1 MPRHNKYECN
11 YLLFL
16 EANSKNFKI
25 LAMADGG
32 TGLVNGKGES
42 GGKRKRRG
50 KGFRFMAYHWQGL
63 TMVARFGRRRGGR
76 RSVLLRG
83 KRWSVDGMATRSS
96 RADAARSGEA
106 DAGGRLLMWA
116 EEPAMRSR

>member
-32 TGLVNGKGES
+32 TGLVKGKG
-42 GGKRKRRG
+42 GKWGKRKRRG

-63 TMVARFGRRRGGR
+63 TMVARFGRRRGRR
-76 RSVLLRG
+76 RSVLVLLRG

-96 RADAARSGEA
+96 RADAAR
-106 DAGGRLLMWA
+106 
-116 EEPAMRSR
+116 

>member
-42 GGKRKRRG
+42 GGNERG
-50 KGFRFMAYHWQGL
+50 EGRGSVSWLTTGRDSPWWPDLAGEGGGGGLFWFCSVGSGGPSTGWQ
-63 TMVARFGRRRGGR
+63 RG
-76 RSVLLRG
+76 
-83 KRWSVDGMATRSS
+83 
-96 RADAARSGEA
+96 AARQMQLGE
-106 DAGGRLLMWA
+106 GRLRLVDA
-116 EEPAMRSR
+116 CLCGLRSR

>member
-32 TGLVNGKGES
+32 TGLVNGKGEVGETKEEREGVPFHGLPLAGTHH
-42 GGKRKRRG
+42 GGQIWLE
-50 KGFRFMAYHWQGL
+50 KGG
-63 TMVARFGRRRGGR
+63 
-76 RSVLLRG
+76 RSVLVPLHG

-96 RADAARSGEA
+96 RADAAR
-106 DAGGRLLMWA
+106 
-116 EEPAMRSR
+116 

>member
-11 YLLFL
+11 YLLFH

-25 LAMADGG
+25 LAMADGD
-32 TGLVNGKGES
+32 TGLVKGKGES
-42 GGKRKRRG
+42 GGNERGEG

-63 TMVARFGRRRGGR
+63 TMVARFGRRRGRR
-76 RSVLLRG
+76 RSVLVLLRG

-96 RADAARSGEA
+96 RADAAQ
-106 DAGGRLLMWA
+106 
-116 EEPAMRSR
+116 

>member
-32 TGLVNGKGES
+32 TGLVKGKG
-42 GGKRKRRG
+42 GKWGKRKRRG
-50 KGFRFMAYHWQGL
+50 KGVPFHGL
-63 TMVARFGRRRGGR
+63 PLAGTHHGGQIWPEKGAAAVCSGSAPWEAVVRRRDGNEEQPGRCSSVRGG
-76 RSVLLRG
+76 
-83 KRWSVDGMATRSS
+83 
-96 RADAARSGEA
+96 
-106 DAGGRLLMWA
+106 
-116 EEPAMRSR
+116 

>member
-32 TGLVNGKGES
+32 TGLVK
-42 GGKRKRRG
+42 G

-63 TMVARFGRRRGGR
+63 TMVARFGRRRGRR
-76 RSVLLRG
+76 RSVLVLLRG

-96 RADAARSGEA
+96 RADAAR
-106 DAGGRLLMWA
+106 
-116 EEPAMRSR
+116 

>member
-32 TGLVNGKGES
+32 TGLVNGKGEVGETKEERERGSVSWLTTGRDSPWWPDLAGEGGGGGLFWFCSMGS
-42 GGKRKRRG
+42 GGPSTGWQRG
-50 KGFRFMAYHWQGL
+50 
-63 TMVARFGRRRGGR
+63 
-76 RSVLLRG
+76 
-83 KRWSVDGMATRSS
+83 
-96 RADAARSGEA
+96 AAGQMQLGE
-106 DAGGRLLMWA
+106 GRLMLVDA
-116 EEPAMRSR
+116 CLCGLRSR